1 MQAAPV
7 PDNEAL
13 RLAALDA
20 YDLLDSPAE
29 ERFDRVTRIA
39 AHLAG
44 TPMAL
49 VSLVADGR
57 LWFKSRVGV
66 AVAQTERDWSFCAHT
81 IMQPLPLVVADA
93 SKDPR
98 FSDNPL
104 VTGSRHLRF
113 YAGVP
118 LRLADGL
125 MAGTLCVI
133 DTRPRQLE
141 DHVLSMLI
149 DLARVLE
156 GELQYG
162 RLAMA
167 RPPER
172 RLLENGLRA
181 AWIDPITGC
190 WNRAGFEALLQAE
203 ADHARRSDRSFAL
216 LVLHLHDLP
225 AQVQGGSAQFYS
237 LLLAEAASRL
247 RRSLPE
253 SGTVIR
259 LGDDVFAMVVSPC
272 APAKLPQVQRRVRAT
287 IRAHPFQINDQL
299 FRLDASVGGAVVSQP
314 EFDVAQALNE
324 ADQRMTWP
332 RPSVS

>member
-7 PDNEAL
+7 PDNEVL

-44 TPMAL
+44 TPIAL

-66 AVAQTERDWSFCAHT
+66 AAAQTEREWSFCAHT
-81 IMQPLPLVVADA
+81 IMQSQPLIVADA

-98 FSDNPL
+98 FSNNPL
-104 VTGSRHLRF
+104 VVGSPHLRF

-133 DTRPRQLE
+133 DTRPRQIE
-141 DHVLSMLI
+141 DSVLSMLI

-156 GELQYG
+156 GELQYN
-162 RLAMA
+162 RLEMA

-172 RLLENGLRA
+172 RLLENARRA
-181 AWIDPITGC
+181 VWIDPITGC

-203 ADHARRSDRSFAL
+203 ADHARRSDCSFAL
-216 LVLHLHDLP
+216 LVLRLHDLP
-225 AQVQGGSAQFYS
+225 ALPQEDCARFYS

-247 RRSLPE
+247 RRGLPE

-259 LGDDVFAMVVSPC
+259 LGDDVFALVVSPC
-272 APAKLPQVQRRVRAT
+272 APSKLPQVQRRVRAT
-287 IRAHPFQINDQL
+287 IRAHPFQINDHL
-299 FRLDASVGGAVVSQP
+299 VRLDASVGAAMVSRP
-314 EFDVAQALNE
+314 GYDVALALSE
-324 ADQRMTWP
+324 ADLGVTWV
-332 RPSVS
+332 RRSRC